1 MSATQ
6 VDVVVVSFNRRKLL
20 AKCCDSIAELGPRAH
35 LIVVDNASEDGSAK
49 MVRERFPQASLIAS
63 DRNLGFGRAV
73 NRGAA
78 TGNAALL
85 LLLNSDAELLP
96 GAYASLAAALRA
108 DSDAAAAG
116 PRLTDQQG
124 RTELSV
130 GRTLSLANEAWFKIL
145 GSAHDAGFPMLHG
158 LIERRYGQ
166 ARKTRS
172 LSAACLL
179 LRREAFDL
187 LGGLDERFF
196 LYAEDIDLCRR
207 LARAGWH
214 LRYVPEARVQHRR
227 GASAAVQPLQ
237 TERWYRASQIAFY
250 DKHRS
255 RVALASLRMYLHIRY
270 ALMSRFGD
278 RKRRMRARAVADWL
292 RGEPAPTAADTAS
305 HS

>member
-1 MSATQ
+1 MSVTQ
-6 VDVVVVSFNRRKLL
+6 VDVVVVSFNCRELL
-20 AKCCDSIAELGPRAH
+20 AKCCESIAELGAQAN
-35 LIVVDNASEDGSAK
+35 LIVVDNASEDGSAE

-73 NRGAA
+73 NRGAT
-78 TGNAALL
+78 TGRAALL

-96 GAYASLAAALRA
+96 GAYAALAAALL
-108 DSDAAAAG
+108 DDPDAAGAG
-116 PRLTDQQG
+116 PRLTDEHG

-130 GRTLSLANEAWFKIL
+130 GRTLSLSNEAWFKIL
-145 GSAHDAGFPMLHG
+145 GSAHDAGLPMLHG
-158 LIERRYGQ
+158 LVERRYGR

-179 LRREAFDL
+179 LRREAFDQ

-196 LYAEDIDLCRR
+196 LYAEDVDLCRR

-227 GASAAVQPLQ
+227 GASAAVQPSL
-237 TERWYRASQIAFY
+237 TERWYRASQIGFY

-255 RVALASLRMYLHIRY
+255 RIALASLRMYLRVRY

-278 RKRRMRARAVADWL
+278 RTQRMRARDVADWL
-292 RGEPAPTAADTAS
+292 RSGPEATAADAAS
-305 HS
+305 DS